1 MTSMEDG
8 ALTPAQRYVQEHRDD
23 LLEILKNGDKT
34 ARMLAFAVLLDGGR
48 DVDIELVERELQ
60 LLQEVDEEWR

>member
-1 MTSMEDG
+1 MEDS